1 MSILSNRVEYESLND
16 LLEDRGLIDDEG
28 TRVEIKSGKGGLP
41 NGFWTSVNAF
51 SNTVGGYILLGFHDV
66 TKEVIKDVEIDR
78 LQKDISSGIALKL
91 EPPVAPTLEVLR
103 VAGQK
108 IIMVSVTPA
117 DTHLKPIYLVEKGKK
132 GWKRVGSSN
141 LQLSKEDIE
150 RMLLEKAGK
159 SPDSYVVGG
168 FGLRH
173 LDTGTLAR
181 YRQRLQNLRPTHRL
195 LSKTDEQLL
204 QSLNCLTYTPEKD
217 LWELNRAGLLIFGQ
231 EQYVRSVFPS
241 LEVQILRF
249 DEPNWELT
257 AQNRGRKSVL
267 EGRALFDFVP
277 DLEETLL
284 QLFPPTVKVT
294 SGKIGRD
301 PDPIYDALR
310 EAIVNAI
317 AHQDFLAA
325 RYIQIRIFSD
335 RLEIENPGYSKK
347 PVELFSE
354 PGSLPRNPLIA
365 YAFEIVEYVEKQG
378 FGGSIMIDSIEKAG
392 FTPPKFNSSVDK
404 NSFTVTFFWQH
415 FMSQE
420 DLTWVAEFGEM
431 PEDDKKAL
439 VYAKNN
445 NAMKNSD
452 VRRLCGHD
460 TLKASK
466 VLQRLKARQLLEL
479 HGTGKQAYYTLTVPS
494 TPTLP
499 DFSTRQ
505 LHFFDVAE
513 GVKDR
518 LAV

>member
-1 MSILSNRVEYESLND
+1 MSNRVEYESLND